1 MKRWTIEDLEKTTDL
16 KFAACILNERRE
28 SLNPYTPLSQKLD
41 KAKNLIL
48 RMDGYAEGWG
58 SGTEASTEDILKTL
72 YRDGYHAAA
81 RRIENMLVDLKD
93 RERER
98 QLLDGLLRLS
108 RRGPAEVKPSPGS
121 PQGDR
126 PYGAGNREI
135 PDGMAA
141 GGERRWGS
149 ESLGQEA
156 KSFPWTKSPARSTS
170 FSTTRFTIEGGS
182 SHGSLGAWP
191 HTFSKGCF
199 DMRSERRSSMKRAD
213 AVKIIHEIFETDTY
227 GFRDS
232 MTDEQIEAIQMALT
246 LWSSRSA

>member
-93 RERER
+93 RRGNASCSTPASAISQR
-98 QLLDGLLRLS
+98 PCRSQAFSRFSARRSALRS
-108 RRGPAEVKPSPGS
+108 RKSRNTRWK
-121 PQGDR
+121 
-126 PYGAGNREI
+126 
-135 PDGMAA
+135 AA

-213 AVKIIHEIFETDTY
+213 AVKIIHEILKPIHTVSGTV
-227 GFRDS
+227 
-232 MTDEQIEAIQMALT
+232 
-246 LWSSRSA
+246 